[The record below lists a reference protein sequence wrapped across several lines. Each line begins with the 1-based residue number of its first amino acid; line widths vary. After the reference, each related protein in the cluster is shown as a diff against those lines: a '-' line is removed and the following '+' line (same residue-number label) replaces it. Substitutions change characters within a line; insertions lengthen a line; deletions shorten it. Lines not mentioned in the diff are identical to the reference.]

1 MSYFFALFAFD
12 AQAWFTLPVCILSSL
27 SGLVKNEIP
36 TSPFSL
42 NPTPYSLN
50 SKL

>member
-1 MSYFFALFAFD
+1 MQGLTPPA
-12 AQAWFTLPVCILSSL
+12 CIMSSL

-36 TSPFSL
+36 TSPYSL

-50 SKL
+50 SKP